1 MYNSIFPATNND
13 NALYNNDLN
22 NTGDIY
28 FSINAK
34 MAITVKPIATKVK
47 YIFFRLFIMSL
58 GINMS

>member
-1 MYNSIFPATNND
+1 MYNSIFPTTKND

-22 NTGDIY
+22 NTDGIY

-34 MAITVKPIATKVK
+34 MAITVKPTATKVK

-58 GINMS
+58 GIIMS